1 MEVRRAKERTMSTQT
16 SPRRPGSDPGS
27 RPRIAVGLEHA
38 DQGTGAVLWASGE
51 ATRHSDLLQVVTAC
65 PTLVG
70 PAPGGAQAYVG
81 GDTEA
86 TTRESMT
93 RLTARL
99 GTDAVTLPPKVAAGS
114 PTAVLLDATGEG
126 TRMLVVGRRGLK
138 TLGRALLGS
147 TSIALAGRSPVPV
160 VVVPDDWSPAAHSS
174 SPVVVGTTVGDDS
187 DTAVLRFAFEQARGL
202 RVPVVVVHAWEIPA
216 LYGWS
221 PTDIADFRS
230 RVAGALEEHLAPWR
244 EEFDDVEVVATTVAE
259 RASDAV
265 LDASRVAQLAVVG
278 RHTPASRHRGLRLG
292 STARAVLHRA
302 ETPVAVVP
310 LSASHLEPS
319 ARPASDAW
327 GPTI

>member
-1 MEVRRAKERTMSTQT
+1 MTTQT
-16 SPRRPGSDPGS
+16 SARRTGSDPKS
-27 RPRIAVGLEHA
+27 RARIAVGLEHA
-38 DQGTGAVLWASGE
+38 DQIAGAVLWARDE
-51 ATRHSDLLQVVTAC
+51 AARHSDLLQVVTAC

-70 PAPGGAQAYVG
+70 PGPGSAQVYVG

-99 GTDAVTLPPKVAAGS
+99 GTGAVTLPPLVAAGS
-114 PTAVLLDATGEG
+114 PTGVLLDAAGED
-126 TRMLVVGRRGLK
+126 TRLLVVGRRGLK

-160 VVVPDDWSPAAHSS
+160 VVVPDDWSPSTHATA
-174 SPVVVGTTVGDDS
+174 PVVVGTTVGDDS
-187 DTAVLRFAFEQARGL
+187 DSAVLRFAFEQARSL
-202 RVPVVVVHAWEIPA
+202 HVPVVVVHAWEIPT

-221 PTDIADFRS
+221 PTDIADFRG
-230 RVAGALEEHLAPWR
+230 RVARTLEEHLTPWR
-244 EEFDDVEVVATTVAE
+244 DEFDDVEVVATSVAE
-259 RASDAV
+259 RACDAV

-310 LSASHLEPS
+310 LSAAHFEPSS

-327 GPTI
+327 GPMI

>member
-1 MEVRRAKERTMSTQT
+1 MTTQT
-16 SPRRPGSDPGS
+16 SPSRPGTGPTS
-27 RPRIAVGLEHA
+27 RPRIAVGLEYA
-38 DQGTGAVLWASGE
+38 DQSTGAVLWASGE
-51 ATRHSDLLQVVTAC
+51 AAREKALLQVVTAC
-65 PTLVG
+65 PTLLG
-70 PAPGGAQAYVG
+70 PAPGSAQVYVG

-99 GTDAVTLPPKVAAGS
+99 GADVATLPPTVTAGS
-114 PTAVLLDATGEG
+114 PTAVLLDAAGED
-126 TRMLVVGRRGLK
+126 TRMLVVGRRGLH

-160 VVVPDDWSPAAHSS
+160 VVVPDDWTPASHSS
-174 SPVVVGTTVGDDS
+174 APVVVGTTLGDDS
-187 DTAVLRFAFEQARGL
+187 DTAVLRFAFERARGL

-221 PTDIADFRS
+221 PTDIADFRG
-230 RVAGALEEHLAPWR
+230 RVTVALEEHLAPWR
-244 EEFDDVEVVATTVAE
+244 KEYDDVEVVATTVAE
-259 RASDAV
+259 RACDAV
-265 LDASRVAQLAVVG
+265 LDASRVAQLAIVG

-310 LSASHLEPS
+310 LSAHHAESS
-319 ARPASDAW
+319 AARSSSDAW
-327 GPTI
+327 GPMI

>member
-1 MEVRRAKERTMSTQT
+1 MTTQT
-16 SPRRPGSDPGS
+16 SPSRPGTGPAG
-27 RPRIAVGLEHA
+27 RPRIAVGLEYA
-38 DQGTGAVLWASGE
+38 DQSTGAVLWASGE
-51 ATRHSDLLQVVTAC
+51 AAREKALLQVVTAC
-65 PTLVG
+65 PTLLG
-70 PAPGGAQAYVG
+70 PAPGSAQVYVG

-99 GTDAVTLPPKVAAGS
+99 GADVATLPPTVTAGS
-114 PTAVLLDATGEG
+114 PTAVLLDAAGED
-126 TRMLVVGRRGLK
+126 TRMLVVGRRGLH

-160 VVVPDDWSPAAHSS
+160 VVVPDDWTPASHSS
-174 SPVVVGTTVGDDS
+174 APVVVGTTLGDDS
-187 DTAVLRFAFEQARGL
+187 DTAVLRFAFERARGL

-230 RVAGALEEHLAPWR
+230 RVTVRSRSTSPRGGRSTTTSRSSRPRWPSGPATPSSTRAGSPKLAI
-244 EEFDDVEVVATTVAE
+244 
-259 RASDAV
+259 
-265 LDASRVAQLAVVG
+265 VG

-310 LSASHLEPS
+310 LSAHHSTILRARLE
-319 ARPASDAW
+319 
-327 GPTI
+327 

>member
-1 MEVRRAKERTMSTQT
+1 MTTQT
-16 SPRRPGSDPGS
+16 SPSRPGTGPTS
-27 RPRIAVGLEHA
+27 RPRIAVGLEYA
-38 DQGTGAVLWASGE
+38 DQSTGAVLWASGE
-51 ATRHSDLLQVVTAC
+51 AAREKALLQVVTAC
-65 PTLVG
+65 PTLMG
-70 PAPGGAQAYVG
+70 PAPGSAQVYVG

-99 GTDAVTLPPKVAAGS
+99 GAEVATLPPKVTAGS
-114 PTAVLLDATGEG
+114 PTAVLLDAAGED
-126 TRMLVVGRRGLK
+126 TRMLVVGRRGLH

-160 VVVPDDWSPAAHSS
+160 VVVPDDWTPASHSS
-174 SPVVVGTTVGDDS
+174 APVVVGTTLGDDS
-187 DTAVLRFAFEQARGL
+187 DTAVLRFAFERARGL

-230 RVAGALEEHLAPWR
+230 RVTVALEEHLAPWR
-244 EEFDDVEVVATTVAE
+244 KEYDDVEVVATTVAE
-259 RASDAV
+259 RACDAV
-265 LDASRVAQLAVVG
+265 LDASRVAQLAIVG

-310 LSASHLEPS
+310 LSAHHAESS
-319 ARPASDAW
+319 AARSSSDAW
-327 GPTI
+327 GPMI